1 MLYEI
6 FKIAVRNLKR
16 RAVRSILT
24 IIGISI
30 GIASIILFVSIGAG
44 IKNIVIGSFGEVGN
58 ELIVTPSMDE
68 SGEASKLNMED
79 LRKIEKIKG
88 VLVVSPRLQDFFYL
102 EYRGAVEPCIV
113 VGVDAVREKKM
124 GVDMLKGRFLKKNEK
139 FSAVL
144 GFKRQNISK
153 VIGIKKGGSGKND
166 RNREKIIQINVR
178 RHIKLKSFE
187 EEKEYRFKVVGILKE
202 GGLAGQAFFGGDN
215 VVVIPIETLRKISN
229 SKEEI
234 SYIVVKLEDP
244 RGADRV
250 SREIEKITN
259 ANVIS
264 MKKLIESI
272 NKFFKIVQMI
282 FFAIGSIALIVAGL
296 GIMNT
301 MLMSVLE
308 RTREIGILKAIGA
321 KKRDIIKIF
330 LAEAGIIGLIG
341 GLIGVLFGF
350 IISNLGNIV
359 IKHFL
364 SKSLGTAVAEIPAI
378 IQTPPWLF
386 FFAILFSTVISMI
399 FGLYPALRASSLD
412 PVEALRRF

>member
-1 MLYEI
+1 MLQEI
-6 FKIAVRNLKR
+6 FKIAIRNLKR

-30 GIASIILFVSIGAG
+30 GIASIILFVSIGVG

-58 ELIVTPSMDE
+58 ELIVTPSVDE
-68 SGEASKLNMED
+68 SGEASKLSMKD
-79 LRKIEKIKG
+79 LRQIEKIKG
-88 VLVVSPRLQDFFYL
+88 VLSVSPRLQDFFYL

-113 VGVDAVREKKM
+113 IGVDAVREKKM

-153 VIGIKKGGSGKND
+153 THDKNKGKT
-166 RNREKIIQINVR
+166 IQINVR
-178 RHIKLKSFE
+178 RYIKLKSFE

-202 GGLAGQAFFGGDN
+202 SGLAGQAFFGGDN
-215 VVVIPIETLRKISN
+215 AVVVPIETLRKISN

-244 RGADRV
+244 RSADRV
-250 SREIEKITN
+250 SRKIEKITN

-301 MLMSVLE
+301 MLMSILE

-321 KKRDIIKIF
+321 KKKDILKIF

-350 IISNLGNIV
+350 IISNLGNIAA
-359 IKHFL
+359 KHVL
-364 SKSLGTAVAEIPAI
+364 SKSLGIAVAEIPAI

-386 FFAILFSTVISMI
+386 LFAILFSTVISTI
-399 FGLYPALRASSLD
+399 FGLYPALKASSLD